1 MTQGWWYQVWVSL
14 SQFGVDATCF
24 TDSLTLEYTG
34 EGHVSDPPGVT
45 TQTPD
50 AVDDP
55 AGAIKALECIFRN
68 DVPNL
73 PGVTPEELNAMGE
86 CQGLGV
92 LFDALRDMGY
102 SDGED
107 LFGFPY
113 DWRRGPVEWIATD

>member
-1 MTQGWWYQVWVSL
+1 M
-14 SQFGVDATCF
+14 AT
-24 TDSLTLEYTG
+24 TTTTAHPR
-34 EGHVSDPPGVT
+34 HVSDPPGVT

-92 LFDALRDMGY
+92 LFDALLRTLHAIVDPSPKARGQPAGHVPIRGAE
-102 SDGED
+102 SDQEAD
-107 LFGFPY
+107 
-113 DWRRGPVEWIATD
+113 